1 MSNFLNNLIVPV
13 SGILDKFV
21 ADKDLKAKLEH
32 ELKTELHKANMAQIE
47 VNKIEAQSKHW
58 FVAGWRPCVGWI
70 CAFALAYHFIL
81 QPFAIFAISLAGFS
95 YDLPEFDMNSLMTI
109 LMGMLGL
116 GGLRT
121 FEKSKGVSK

>member
-1 MSNFLNNLIVPV
+1 MSDLLTNLIAPV

-32 ELKTELHKANMAQIE
+32 EIKTELHKANMAQIE

-70 CAFALAYHFIL
+70 CAFALGYHFIL

-109 LMGMLGL
+109 LLGMLGL

-121 FEKSKGVSK
+121 YEKKQGVSK

>member
-1 MSNFLNNLIVPV
+1 MSNLLNNLIGPV

-70 CAFALAYHFIL
+70 CAFALAYHFIF
-81 QPFAIFAISLAGFS
+81 QPFAIFAISLAGLS

-109 LMGMLGL
+109 LLGMLGL

-121 FEKSKGVSK
+121 YEKKQGVTK

>member
-1 MSNFLNNLIVPV
+1 MSNLLNNLIGPV

-32 ELKTELHKANMAQIE
+32 EIKTELHKANMAQIE

-81 QPFAIFAISLAGFS
+81 QPFAILAISLAGLS
-95 YDLPEFDMNSLMTI
+95 YNLP
-109 LMGMLGL
+109 
-116 GGLRT
+116 
-121 FEKSKGVSK
+121 

>member
-1 MSNFLNNLIVPV
+1 MIDKLIEPV
-13 SGILDKFV
+13 SKILDKFV

-32 ELKTELHKANMAQIE
+32 EIKTELHKANMAQIE

-81 QPFAIFAISLAGFS
+81 QPFAIFAISLAGLS

-109 LMGMLGL
+109 LLGMLGL

-121 FEKSKGVSK
+121 YEKKQGVTK

>member
-1 MSNFLNNLIVPV
+1 MSDLLTNLIAPV

-32 ELKTELHKANMAQIE
+32 EIKTELHKANMAQIE

-81 QPFAIFAISLAGFS
+81 QPFAVFAISLAGLS

-109 LMGMLGL
+109 LLGMLGL

-121 FEKSKGVSK
+121 YEKKQGVSK